1 MAAETEAT
9 TVAETTESEAK
20 KRLGLDV
27 NVENVSACERHV
39 TVTIA
44 RDDVD
49 RYLKKTLSDLRGK
62 AEIPGFRPGRAPRK
76 LVESRFKD
84 QVRDQVKS
92 SLLMD
97 SMGQISEDNVFT
109 AIGEPDLDVDAVVLP
124 DDGPMKFEFNI
135 EVRPEFDLPSWKGLS
150 LNRPA
155 FD

>member
-92 SLLMD
+92 SL
-97 SMGQISEDNVFT
+97 
-109 AIGEPDLDVDAVVLP
+109 
-124 DDGPMKFEFNI
+124 
-135 EVRPEFDLPSWKGLS
+135 
-150 LNRPA
+150 
-155 FD
+155 